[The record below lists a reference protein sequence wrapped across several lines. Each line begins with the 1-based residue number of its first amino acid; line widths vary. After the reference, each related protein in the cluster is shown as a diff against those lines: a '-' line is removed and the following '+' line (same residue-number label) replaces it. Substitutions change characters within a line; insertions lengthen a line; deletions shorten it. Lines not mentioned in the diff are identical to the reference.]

1 MELFQRVKQVSKE
14 LAKSETKLA
23 SMLDLPQRTLN
34 GYLNEKSQRNLWE
47 YLPKILELFPQIRRE
62 WLWWGEGS
70 MLKGDLASGK
80 VSYIEKS
87 APEPEP
93 ITDDRVERLEHKN
106 VELTEKLFAAKD
118 ELLEAKNELLEA
130 KNELLASKDKI
141 IALHEENK
149 RLVES
154 VSAVMT
160 PTETRR
166 DNPQHATSDRPASG
180 VTDCGV

>member
-80 VSYIEKS
+80 YLILKS
-87 APEPEP
+87 PYLSLSQLRTTAW
-93 ITDDRVERLEHKN
+93 
-106 VELTEKLFAAKD
+106 
-118 ELLEAKNELLEA
+118 
-130 KNELLASKDKI
+130 
-141 IALHEENK
+141 
-149 RLVES
+149 
-154 VSAVMT
+154 
-160 PTETRR
+160 
-166 DNPQHATSDRPASG
+166 SD
-180 VTDCGV
+180 

>member
-70 MLKGDLASGK
+70 MLKGDLASVK

-154 VSAVMT
+154 VSAVVT
-160 PTETRR
+160 PTEAHRG
-166 DNPQHATSDRPASG
+166 NPQHATSDRPASG

>member
-106 VELTEKLFAAKD
+106 VELTV
-118 ELLEAKNELLEA
+118 EA

-154 VSAVMT
+154 VSAVVT

>member
-47 YLPKILELFPQIRRE
+47 YLPKILVLFPQIRRE

-80 VSYIEKS
+80 VSYKS
-87 APEPEP
+87 PHLSLNQLRTTAW
-93 ITDDRVERLEHKN
+93 
-106 VELTEKLFAAKD
+106 
-118 ELLEAKNELLEA
+118 
-130 KNELLASKDKI
+130 
-141 IALHEENK
+141 
-149 RLVES
+149 
-154 VSAVMT
+154 
-160 PTETRR
+160 
-166 DNPQHATSDRPASG
+166 SD
-180 VTDCGV
+180 